1 MTWVC
6 AGIHI
11 QDHTEPWRSLGRP
24 STGAGGIL
32 EWMYRRIIGAL
43 SFLLYAA
50 IMFPSIGPLV
60 DHHFAERQLG
70 HLHLYAGSLH
80 VHSFDQPHS
89 HDGEVP
95 LDANALYNFDRAH
108 TVNLFHT
115 GDELGLTAFSL
126 FQPNSLFVLPSGLR
140 ELSVEPCPEE
150 HDRPP
155 TGLA

>member
-1 MTWVC
+1 MS
-6 AGIHI
+6 AGISTRG
-11 QDHTEPWRSLGRP
+11 HTELRGRGFGRP
-24 STGAGGIL
+24 IDVAGGIL

-43 SFLLYAA
+43 SLLLYAA

-80 VHSFDQPHS
+80 VHSFDRPHS

-95 LDANALYNFDRAH
+95 LDANALYNFERAH

-140 ELSVEPCPEE
+140 ELSVEPRPEE